1 MDDIWKGEHLIR
13 GVKPT
18 TLQRQ
23 SITSS
28 AASSL
33 KARKSRAE
41 ADGPAL
47 TRGGLRGVISAA
59 CAEARSATK
68 HPGKGK

>member
-1 MDDIWKGEHLIR
+1 MTADWKGEHLIR

-18 TLQRQ
+18 LLQRQ

-33 KARKSRAE
+33 NARKSRAE

-59 CAEARSATK
+59 CAEAKATAK
-68 HPGKGK
+68 HTVKGK

>member
-1 MDDIWKGEHLIR
+1 MTGDWKGEHLIR

-33 KARKSRAE
+33 TARKLRTQTG
-41 ADGPAL
+41 GPAL

-59 CAEARSATK
+59 CAEARSAAK